1 MLTEENVNEAKVD
14 NSLAAGRR
22 KGKEEKKEGQ
32 PTMVAV
38 GRCTVLVLNAK
49 ISKMAEAE
57 QNVNILVFSK
67 NAVFELGKYF

>member
-1 MLTEENVNEAKVD
+1 M
-14 NSLAAGRR
+14 
-22 KGKEEKKEGQ
+22 
-32 PTMVAV
+32 
-38 GRCTVLVLNAK
+38 TVLVLNAK

>member
-38 GRCTVLVLNAK
+38 DTAQ
-49 ISKMAEAE
+49 MHA
-57 QNVNILVFSK
+57 
-67 NAVFELGKYF
+67 